1 MHKDVVVIL
10 QEAGIYRMEG
20 KGFGQET
27 FSRLGPVDRSFEFP
41 EDLGIIEQADIV
53 LKYDRIDQTA
63 QGIEVVHR
71 LKASK
76 GLLSPLDISRRT
88 ATALGR
94 TGVAA
99 ISADWIALA
108 RL

>member
-10 QEAGIYRMEG
+10 QKASIYRMEG
-20 KGFGQET
+20 KGFCQET
-27 FSRLGPVDRSFEFP
+27 FSRLGSVDRPFEFP

-53 LKYDRIDQTA
+53 LKYDRIDQAA

-71 LKASK
+71 LKTSK
-76 GLLSPLDISRRT
+76 SLLSPPDISRRT

-94 TGVAA
+94 AGVAA
-99 ISADWIALA
+99 ISADWIGLA